1 MNQERTYRCGWR
13 YDRPAADELRPFD
26 FPMVVIRRGEFRA
39 RIRPEMF
46 DAMSDEEFADFIGR
60 MYREHAFEHLQ
71 RDLDTLA
78 RQLIGELDQGN
89 GMIVTG
95 VPYDDIKAALY
106 RWQKAKRDTEGTVA

>member
-1 MNQERTYRCGWR
+1 MAIDCAMFDIMSDEQFAEVVGRTYR
-13 YDRPAADELRPFD
+13 
-26 FPMVVIRRGEFRA
+26 
-39 RIRPEMF
+39 
-46 DAMSDEEFADFIGR
+46 
-60 MYREHAFEHLQ
+60 EHTFEHLQ

-106 RWQKAKRDTEGTVA
+106 RWQKVKRDTEEAVA